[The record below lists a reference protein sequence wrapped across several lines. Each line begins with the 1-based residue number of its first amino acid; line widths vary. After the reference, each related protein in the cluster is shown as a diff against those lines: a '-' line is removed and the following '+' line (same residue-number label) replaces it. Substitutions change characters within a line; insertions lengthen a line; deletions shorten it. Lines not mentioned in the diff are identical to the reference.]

1 MYKRLAKF
9 GRRFLLV
16 KFSTSGTFL
25 VILDFLT
32 AAVGI
37 AQGVVS
43 TCQVINN

>member
-1 MYKRLAKF
+1 MYKRLANF
-9 GRRFLLV
+9 GHRFLLV
-16 KFSTSGTFL
+16 KFSTSSTFL

-32 AAVGI
+32 GATGI